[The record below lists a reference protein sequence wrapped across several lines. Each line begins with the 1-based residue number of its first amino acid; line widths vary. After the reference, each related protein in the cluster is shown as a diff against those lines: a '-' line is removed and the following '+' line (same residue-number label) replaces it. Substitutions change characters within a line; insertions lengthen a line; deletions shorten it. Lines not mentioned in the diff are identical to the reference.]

1 MKSFSFLTAFLI
13 GISALVAEEA
23 FIYDSH
29 GRRDP
34 FVPLVGAGIKYIPS
48 NLEELAGETSQASNG
63 AFMLNGILWDPN
75 GECIVVINGE
85 ICMVNDEIGKYR
97 ITAIK
102 ENMVILSDKEGNE
115 KSLVLYRE
123 EDENVNDK

>member
-13 GISALVAEEA
+13 GISALAAEEA

-48 NLEELAGETSQASNG
+48 VMEELAGGTSQVSNE
-63 AFMLNGILWDPN
+63 AFILNGILWDPN
-75 GECIVVINGE
+75 GKCIAVINGE